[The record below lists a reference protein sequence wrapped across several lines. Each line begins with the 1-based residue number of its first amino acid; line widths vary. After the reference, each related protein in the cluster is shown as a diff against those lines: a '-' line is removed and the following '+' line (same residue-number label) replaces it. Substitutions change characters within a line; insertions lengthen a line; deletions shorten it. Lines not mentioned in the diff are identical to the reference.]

1 MNNTKFAQWFGS
13 RPSRAFVEV
22 CGRLL
27 VPFNV
32 NTGHRSPTRCHSA
45 TDGKGSCNAITGYL
59 YAAFCTCRQE
69 ADAHYYI
76 YGLVTPTGP
85 YHWALEEQV
94 QLLQD
99 VGHGLRGLVRVAL
112 LLW

>member
-1 MNNTKFAQWFGS
+1 MLSQDTCTLRSA
-13 RPSRAFVEV
+13 RADKK
-22 CGRLL
+22 LM
-27 VPFNV
+27 
-32 NTGHRSPTRCHSA
+32 PT
-45 TDGKGSCNAITGYL
+45 NI
-59 YAAFCTCRQE
+59 
-69 ADAHYYI
+69 YI
-76 YGLVTPTGP
+76 YDLVTPTVP